1 MHSMEEL
8 AGRLAKLEAAA
19 ANITSLESRMAEHSA
34 TLSTLPGSVDSFFLL
49 SCGALVFFMQATRP
63 SSTMPRGG
71 R

>member
-19 ANITSLESRMAEHSA
+19 ANFTALESRMA